1 MLNPRFKGAQPID
14 VFVVPVGRW
23 SDGSAGYVGPLHLEA
38 VHPSISLRVPGSRKE
53 RAGGSIMSA
62 REIQDQKTIAREMFV
77 QQAAHA
83 NADVSA
89 SPLRGATICSTKSRR
104 GYTLESTADEFCEA
118 ADASLLPVIRVD
130 AADLMRVLRQL
141 EVIAKRQ
148 APRIAFKAKGSILLL
163 DLADILAVQA
173 EGNYVSLQHR
183 PNPYLVHESLSSMAE
198 KLKPY
203 GFIRIHRSVV
213 VNISAVEEIQPLP
226 TGEYR
231 LRVKGGKE
239 YLVTRTYKHNL
250 RDLAQ
255 LWVGS
260 ERLCGQQ
267 TARGITSLFHRS
279 IPDRPSRKVNS

>member
-1 MLNPRFKGAQPID
+1 
-14 VFVVPVGRW
+14 
-23 SDGSAGYVGPLHLEA
+23 
-38 VHPSISLRVPGSRKE
+38 
-53 RAGGSIMSA
+53 MSA
-62 REIQDQKTIAREMFV
+62 REIQDQKTIAGEMFV

-83 NADVSA
+83 NAEVSA

-104 GYTLESTADEFCEA
+104 DYTVESTTADKFCEA
-118 ADASLLPVIRVD
+118 ADTSLLPVNRVD

-173 EGNYVSLQHR
+173 EGNYVSLRHR
-183 PNPYLVHESLSSMAE
+183 TNPYLVHESLSSMAE

-213 VNISAVEEIQPLP
+213 VNISAVEKIQPLP

-260 ERLCGQQ
+260 ARLCG
-267 TARGITSLFHRS
+267 
-279 IPDRPSRKVNS
+279 

>member
-1 MLNPRFKGAQPID
+1 M
-14 VFVVPVGRW
+14 
-23 SDGSAGYVGPLHLEA
+23 SGS
-38 VHPSISLRVPGSRKE
+38 K
-53 RAGGSIMSA
+53 
-62 REIQDQKTIAREMFV
+62 IQEQKTIAREMFV

-83 NADVSA
+83 HADVIA
-89 SPLRGATICSTKSRR
+89 GPLPGDTMRAIQGRRDYSFNSKAEDKFYEPADTSSLPAT
-104 GYTLESTADEFCEA
+104 
-118 ADASLLPVIRVD
+118 RVD
-130 AADLMRVLRQL
+130 AANLIKALRQL

-148 APRIAFKAKGSILLL
+148 VPRIAFKAKGRIIFV
-163 DLADILAVQA
+163 DLTEIVAVQA
-173 EGNYVSLQHR
+173 EGNYVLLRHW
-183 PNPYLVHESLSSMAE
+183 PNPYLLRESLSSMAE

-239 YLVTRTYKHNL
+239 YLVTRTYKDNL

-260 ERLCGQQ
+260 ERLCG
-267 TARGITSLFHRS
+267 
-279 IPDRPSRKVNS
+279 

>member
-1 MLNPRFKGAQPID
+1 
-14 VFVVPVGRW
+14 
-23 SDGSAGYVGPLHLEA
+23 
-38 VHPSISLRVPGSRKE
+38 
-53 RAGGSIMSA
+53 MSA
-62 REIQDQKTIAREMFV
+62 REIEDQKAIAREMF
-77 QQAAHA
+77 QQAAQA

-89 SPLRGATICSTKSRR
+89 SPLRGPTICSTKSRR
-104 GYTLESTADEFCEA
+104 DSTLESAADEFREA
-118 ADASLLPVIRVD
+118 ADTSLLPVIRVD
-130 AADLMRVLRQL
+130 AASLMRVLREL

-148 APRIAFKAKGSILLL
+148 APRIAFKVKGSIQLLN
-163 DLADILAVQA
+163 LADILAVQA
-173 EGNYVSLQHR
+173 EGNYVSLRHR
-183 PNPYLVHESLSSMAE
+183 TSPYVVRESLSLMAE

-239 YLVTRTYKHNL
+239 YLVTRKYKHNL

-260 ERLCGQQ
+260 ARFCG
-267 TARGITSLFHRS
+267 
-279 IPDRPSRKVNS
+279 

>member
-1 MLNPRFKGAQPID
+1 
-14 VFVVPVGRW
+14 
-23 SDGSAGYVGPLHLEA
+23 
-38 VHPSISLRVPGSRKE
+38 
-53 RAGGSIMSA
+53 MSA

-77 QQAAHA
+77 QQAARA
-83 NADVSA
+83 NADVLA
-89 SPLRGATICSTKSRR
+89 SPLRGATICPTKS
-104 GYTLESTADEFCEA
+104 GWDYTLESTVDEFHEA
-118 ADASLLPVIRVD
+118 ADTSLPPVNRIDD
-130 AADLMRVLRQL
+130 ANLMRVLRQL
-141 EVIAKRQ
+141 EVISTRL
-148 APRIAFKAKGSILLL
+148 APRIAFKAKGSIVLL

-173 EGNYVSLQHR
+173 EGNYVSLR
-183 PNPYLVHESLSSMAE
+183 PRTNPYLVHESLSSMAE

-213 VNISAVEEIQPLP
+213 VNVSAVEKIQPLP

-260 ERLCGQQ
+260 ERLCG
-267 TARGITSLFHRS
+267 
-279 IPDRPSRKVNS
+279 

>member
-1 MLNPRFKGAQPID
+1 M
-14 VFVVPVGRW
+14 
-23 SDGSAGYVGPLHLEA
+23 
-38 VHPSISLRVPGSRKE
+38 SI
-53 RAGGSIMSA
+53 
-62 REIQDQKTIAREMFV
+62 REIQDQKAVAGEMFAK
-77 QQAAHA
+77 QAGHA

-89 SPLRGATICSTKSRR
+89 SPLRGATICSIKSGRD
-104 GYTLESTADEFCEA
+104 YTLESRADEFCDS
-118 ADASLLPVIRVD
+118 ADKSLLPVVQVD
-130 AADLMRVLRQL
+130 AANLARLLRQL
-141 EVIAKRQ
+141 EVVAKQ
-148 APRIAFKAKGSILLL
+148 QTPRIAFKAKGRILLL
-163 DLADILAVQA
+163 DLADIFAVQA
-173 EGNYVSLQHR
+173 EGNYVSLRHR
-183 PNPYLVHESLSSMAE
+183 PNAYLVHESLSSMAE

-260 ERLCGQQ
+260 ERLCG
-267 TARGITSLFHRS
+267 
-279 IPDRPSRKVNS
+279 

>member
-1 MLNPRFKGAQPID
+1 
-14 VFVVPVGRW
+14 
-23 SDGSAGYVGPLHLEA
+23 
-38 VHPSISLRVPGSRKE
+38 
-53 RAGGSIMSA
+53 MSA
-62 REIQDQKTIAREMFV
+62 REIQDEKAIARETFV

-83 NADVSA
+83 NPDVST
-89 SPLRGATICSTKSRR
+89 SPRRGARSRSAQSRR
-104 GYTLESTADEFCEA
+104 DTLESTADEFCET
-118 ADASLLPVIRVD
+118 ADTSLLPVMRVD
-130 AADLMRVLRQL
+130 AAYLMRVLRQL
-141 EVIAKRQ
+141 GVTAKRQ

-163 DLADILAVQA
+163 DLADISAVHA
-173 EGNYVSLQHR
+173 EGNYVSLQRR

-231 LRVKGGKE
+231 LHVKGGKE

-260 ERLCGQQ
+260 ERLCG
-267 TARGITSLFHRS
+267 
-279 IPDRPSRKVNS
+279 